1 MKFFYDTNIL
11 VYMSDTRDA
20 AKQRRAAQHFEQSFR
35 SSQVVLSTQVLHEL
49 INVITRKIKP
59 NLSLEQITERLQGFF
74 QLELISSDAMS
85 IQAALRLMQQYQTSW
100 WDALILEAALRADA
114 DVLVSEDFSH
124 GQRFGKLVAWEL
136 ACQLA

>member
-20 AKQRRAAQHFEQSFR
+20 AKQRRATQHFEQSFR
-35 SSQVVLSTQVLHEL
+35 TSQVVLSTQVLHEL

-85 IQAALRLMQQYQTSW
+85 IQAALRLMQKYQTSW

-124 GQRFGKLVAWEL
+124 GQRFGKLVVENPFL
-136 ACQLA
+136 T

>member
-35 SSQVVLSTQVLHEL
+35 TSQVVLSTQVLHEL

-124 GQRFGKLVAWEL
+124 GQRFGKLVVENPFI
-136 ACQLA
+136 

>member
-74 QLELISSDAMS
+74 RLELISSDAMS

-100 WDALILEAALRADA
+100 WAALILEAALRADA

-124 GQRFGKLVAWEL
+124 GQRFGKLVVENPFL
-136 ACQLA
+136 T